1 MVFFNALSV
10 KIWFLLHIFFLRN
23 QEFKIVLQTS
33 SYQILT
39 TPTKAYNLR
48 SRFVPLCSPEHLNG
62 ADDGGEDIWSEQP
75 PSDMTEMAL
84 TEELRQVQV
93 R

>member
-1 MVFFNALSV
+1 MSI
-10 KIWFLLHIFFLRN
+10 KYLLC
-23 QEFKIVLQTS
+23 
-33 SYQILT
+33 QILS

-48 SRFVPLCSPEHLNG
+48 SRLVPLSSPEHLNG
-62 ADDGGEDIWSEQP
+62 TDNNADDIWAEQP

-93 R
+93 Q

>member
-1 MVFFNALSV
+1 MGEKLNFIFWFFFFPL
-10 KIWFLLHIFFLRN
+10 FLNFCL
-23 QEFKIVLQTS
+23 
-33 SYQILT
+33 YQILS

-48 SRFVPLCSPEHLNG
+48 SRFVPLSSPDHLNRS
-62 ADDGGEDIWSEQP
+62 DNDGDNIWAEQP

-93 R
+93 MRIIPSIKK